1 MDIAHLNPYSLFM
14 QAGLIGKSVILI
26 LTLASILCWYQ
37 IIFALL
43 NVMRLKT
50 GLSDFLQRKSNLL
63 MCNIVQ
69 AGIDAQND
77 RFAGETVSETRQ
89 RVTEAMGRQASL
101 LLIKLE
107 SGLTSLA
114 VVASIS
120 PFIGLLGTVWG
131 IMISFTS
138 ISESNDTSLAVVAP
152 GIAEALATTAF
163 GLLAAIP
170 ASVGYSALGAIFG
183 KEAQKL
189 NLAIEGRAIELMRQ
203 PDQMES

>member
-1 MDIAHLNPYSLFM
+1 M

-43 NVMRLKT
+43 NVMRLKV
-50 GLSDFLQRKSNLL
+50 GLRDFMQNNNNSLINE
-63 MCNIVQ
+63 IVQ
-69 AGIDAQND
+69 AGVDAQRD
-77 RFAGETVSETRQ
+77 QFSGETLSEARL
-89 RVTEAMGRQASL
+89 RISEAMGRQASML
-101 LLIKLE
+101 MIKLE

-170 ASVGYSALGAIFG
+170 ASVGYSALGAMFS

-189 NLAIEGRAIELMRQ
+189 NLMIEGRAIELMRQ
-203 PDQMES
+203 PDQMEP